1 MIVILLAV
9 VVVVVICCGLNMLR
23 GGGSQEAGDVAFQ
36 QPVQST
42 QPAKVEPTRP
52 PATATPKPFTPPAAT
67 AGDGDTWLV
76 MLYQDADDKV
86 LEKDIYLDLNE
97 AERIGSTDNVHI
109 VSQLDRY
116 RRGYK
121 GDGNWDST
129 KRFYV
134 TYDPDLNRVQ
144 SQEIADLG
152 EVNMADGDSLVDF
165 VTWAIDTF
173 PADKHVLILSD
184 HGMGWPGGWTDPDP
198 GVRGDHNIPL
208 AQNGDQMFL
217 MEMDQALGE
226 IRDRTGLDK
235 FEIVGLDACLMAHV
249 EVYEALAPHARY
261 AVASQETEPALG
273 WAYTGFLDALVRNP
287 GMSGADLSR
296 LIVQS
301 YIQDDQRIVDEQA
314 RADLLRGS
322 RGSGFGLPS
331 AAQVAQQM
339 ADGTTLS
346 AVDLA
351 AMPNVIASLNNLAST
366 LQESDQR
373 SVAQARNYAQSF
385 TSVFGR
391 GSPPS
396 YIDLGN
402 FAQMLKRETRSSA
415 ITQAADQLLAALDQS
430 VIAERHGR
438 KKPGSTGMSIYFPN
452 SKLFRHPAAGPQ
464 SYTTVANR
472 FAANSLWDDF
482 LTYHYTGRQF
492 DSTTGAISVPET
504 GKPVMAPGA
513 GGISVGPIQLSS
525 STVAV
530 GDSITVST
538 DVAGENLG
546 YILFFTGYL
555 DETAKSIFVADMD
568 YLESAETR
576 EVDGVYYPEWGEG
589 EFELEF
595 EWEPLMF
602 GIDDGQGAEL
612 ALFSPN
618 TYGSAPEN
626 AIYTVDGMYD
636 FTDGESRNA
645 RMYFSDG
652 EYQQVFSFQEDGAS
666 GAPSEIVPVPGDRF
680 VVLEQWMDMDAN
692 GQVSG
697 IATQEG
703 GTVAFG
709 DQVLEWVDLD
719 AAPGQYI
726 IGFIVQDLDGNSYP
740 VYEKVTVR

>member
-1 MIVILLAV
+1 M
-9 VVVVVICCGLNMLR
+9 
-23 GGGSQEAGDVAFQ
+23 
-36 QPVQST
+36 
-42 QPAKVEPTRP
+42 
-52 PATATPKPFTPPAAT
+52 
-67 AGDGDTWLV
+67 
-76 MLYQDADDKV
+76 
-86 LEKDIYLDLNE
+86 
-97 AERIGSTDNVHI
+97 
-109 VSQLDRY
+109 
-116 RRGYK
+116 
-121 GDGNWDST
+121 
-129 KRFYV
+129 
-134 TYDPDLNRVQ
+134 
-144 SQEIADLG
+144 
-152 EVNMADGDSLVDF
+152 
-165 VTWAIDTF
+165 
-173 PADKHVLILSD
+173 
-184 HGMGWPGGWTDPDP
+184 
-198 GVRGDHNIPL
+198 
-208 AQNGDQMFL
+208 
-217 MEMDQALGE
+217 
-226 IRDRTGLDK
+226 
-235 FEIVGLDACLMAHV
+235 
-249 EVYEALAPHARY
+249 
-261 AVASQETEPALG
+261 
-273 WAYTGFLDALVRNP
+273 
-287 GMSGADLSR
+287 
-296 LIVQS
+296 
-301 YIQDDQRIVDEQA
+301 
-314 RADLLRGS
+314 
-322 RGSGFGLPS
+322 
-331 AAQVAQQM
+331 
-339 ADGTTLS
+339 
-346 AVDLA
+346 
-351 AMPNVIASLNNLAST
+351 
-366 LQESDQR
+366 
-373 SVAQARNYAQSF
+373 
-385 TSVFGR
+385 
-391 GSPPS
+391 
-396 YIDLGN
+396 
-402 FAQMLKRETRSSA
+402 
-415 ITQAADQLLAALDQS
+415 
-430 VIAERHGR
+430 
-438 KKPGSTGMSIYFPN
+438 
-452 SKLFRHPAAGPQ
+452 
-464 SYTTVANR
+464 
-472 FAANSLWDDF
+472 
-482 LTYHYTGRQF
+482 
-492 DSTTGAISVPET
+492 PET
-504 GKPVMAPGA
+504 GKPVLAPGA

-618 TYGSAPEN
+618 TYGAAPEN